1 MATALIH
8 LAPKQRQRL
17 ARRAKKQG
25 KSLSHEV
32 SKAVDFYLSVPP
44 ETQKELSVAA
54 EAANQAADR
63 MIKNLDQTIAHID
76 RVPKERRK
84 AHK

>member
-1 MATALIH
+1 MATTLIH

-54 EAANQAADR
+54 KAANQAADR

-76 RVPKERRK
+76 RVLKQRRK
-84 AHK
+84 VHK